1 MEDEYINSYVK
12 SELALGKFLL
22 IITIVCIIIAV
33 SGVFCI
39 VSLSCERR
47 RREIAVRK
55 INGAK
60 RADVLRLF
68 IRDYLPVIV
77 AAALVAFP
85 IGTIIMHRWQSA
97 YIRQA
102 SIGVWT
108 YLLILAGMILF
119 IGLIIFNNIRR
130 ASSQNPA
137 DVIKSE

>member
-1 MEDEYINSYVK
+1 M
-12 SELALGKFLL
+12 
-22 IITIVCIIIAV
+22 
-33 SGVFCI
+33 
-39 VSLSCERR
+39 
-47 RREIAVRK
+47 
-55 INGAK
+55 
-60 RADVLRLF
+60 
-68 IRDYLPVIV
+68 

-119 IGLIIFNNIRR
+119 IALIIFNNIRR

>member
-1 MEDEYINSYVK
+1 M
-12 SELALGKFLL
+12 
-22 IITIVCIIIAV
+22 IITVVCIIIAV
-33 SGVFCI
+33 SGVFSI

-60 RADVLRLF
+60 ASDILRLF
-68 IRDYLPVIV
+68 LRDYLPVILASAV
-77 AAALVAFP
+77 VAFP
-85 IGTIIMHRWQSA
+85 IGSAIMHRWQSG

-102 SIGVWT
+102 PVGVWT
-108 YLLILAGMILF
+108 YLSILAGMIVF